1 MVEDL
6 WRCLPNPFL
15 SSNYWLLCSKIT
27 VYDNSNHFQRGECGR
42 LPQGYVWT
50 ECKLF
55 NTNMHILLMFYRN
68 DLFWVILTD
77 LSVILFSLVLI
88 DISYLISFSLS
99 LNKTTNKC
107 TMGTRVVMV
116 KMSFQHL
123 TFINYTVVRIC
134 LDQVK

>member
-1 MVEDL
+1 
-6 WRCLPNPFL
+6 
-15 SSNYWLLCSKIT
+15 
-27 VYDNSNHFQRGECGR
+27 
-42 LPQGYVWT
+42 
-50 ECKLF
+50 
-55 NTNMHILLMFYRN
+55 MHILLMFYRN

-77 LSVILFSLVLI
+77 LSVILFSLMLI